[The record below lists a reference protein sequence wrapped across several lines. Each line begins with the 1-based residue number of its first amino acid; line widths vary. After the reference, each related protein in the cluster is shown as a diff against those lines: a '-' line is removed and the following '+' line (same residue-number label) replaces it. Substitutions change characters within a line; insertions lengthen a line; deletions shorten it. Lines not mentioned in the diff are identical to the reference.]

1 MSLILL
7 CLSPALDPFCRS
19 WLVSGNRSHPMDSHS
34 GEPALLPCGT
44 CDMVFRS
51 SALLATH
58 TQRFCIGHPT
68 QEMTFGAQASVATE
82 PQRAAVV
89 PQEHQGVPQEPQGLP
104 DQQASRSAL
113 KRLTEEVQW
122 LRLSLQEM
130 RPWITEVP
138 RVFAGPW
145 TRSEARPQ
153 SPMSEAVGSPSERLR
168 ALFRTRA
175 RRVAEMEA
183 QSRAL
188 QLRGEGEGD
197 GGRGPRTSSALA
209 LWLKLARA
217 GSDSARIPS
226 ELSRRLQVV
235 ACTRGGMSRLFGL
248 EQEIRELQAEAGRT
262 RGALEVLGAR
272 IQELQAEPGNPLRSR
287 REAELYSPV
296 LKANPGTLAAEI
308 RALREAYIRDGGRD
322 PGVLGQIWQLQVEA
336 SALELQ
342 RSQTR
347 RGRAGATSGELPVVE
362 AENRRLEAEIL
373 ALQMQ
378 RGRAPLGPQDL
389 RLLGDASLQP
399 KGRRDPPLL
408 PPPVAPPL
416 PPLPGFSEVQ
426 FLGGA
431 KAVRTRGGLGEQV
444 GGSSA
449 LSSWGNMSSYKAFWR
464 SQLSSPQ
471 PQLPGTMTR
480 NLGLDSHFLLPTSDM
495 LGPAP
500 YDPGA
505 GLVIFYDFLRGLEAS
520 WIWVQLRTG
529 LARDGQDTGRT
540 TVLPPALC
548 LPPPP
553 APGPMGNC
561 AILAS
566 RQPVPR
572 LPPSPSVSLVCE
584 LQVWQGLAW
593 ARAPQ
598 PKAWV
603 SLGLFD
609 QEQRVLSGR
618 WRLPLRALP
627 LDPSLSLGQ
636 LNGIPQAGQAELF
649 LRLVNARDAAV
660 QTLAEI
666 NPASVHEY
674 QYPPPVSSTSSPE
687 ANFLTP
693 AAGFADPP
701 PRTEEPLSGVKDRD
715 EGLGPHHSS
724 DLPPVSF

>member
-1 MSLILL
+1 
-7 CLSPALDPFCRS
+7 
-19 WLVSGNRSHPMDSHS
+19 MDSHS

-188 QLRGEGEGD
+188 QLRGE
-197 GGRGPRTSSALA
+197 
-209 LWLKLARA
+209 
-217 GSDSARIPS
+217 

-416 PPLPGFSEVQ
+416 PPLPGFSE
-426 FLGGA
+426 
-431 KAVRTRGGLGEQV
+431 
-444 GGSSA
+444 
-449 LSSWGNMSSYKAFWR
+449 
-464 SQLSSPQ
+464 

-540 TVLPPALC
+540 TALPPALC

-609 QEQRVLSGR
+609 QDQRVLSGR

-674 QYPPPVSSTSSPE
+674 QYPPPVSSTSSLE

-693 AAGFADPP
+693 TVGFADPP

>member
-1 MSLILL
+1 MAQVSPPIFLTCPALWLLSRELRLSPNKLEDLTDLIDLAFPLCLWLYVSFILL

-89 PQEHQGVPQEPQGLP
+89 PQELQGVPQEPQGLP
-104 DQQASRSAL
+104 DQQASKSAL

-188 QLRGEGEGD
+188 QRRGE
-197 GGRGPRTSSALA
+197 
-209 LWLKLARA
+209 
-217 GSDSARIPS
+217 

-272 IQELQAEPGNPLRSR
+272 IQELQAEPGNPLSSR

-322 PGVLGQIWQLQVEA
+322 PGVLGQIWQLQLEA

-416 PPLPGFSEVQ
+416 PPLPGFSE
-426 FLGGA
+426 
-431 KAVRTRGGLGEQV
+431 
-444 GGSSA
+444 
-449 LSSWGNMSSYKAFWR
+449 
-464 SQLSSPQ
+464 

-480 NLGLDSHFLLPTSDM
+480 NLGLDPHFLLPTSDV

-500 YDPGA
+500 YDPG
-505 GLVIFYDFLRGLEAS
+505 LL
-520 WIWVQLRTG
+520 
-529 LARDGQDTGRT
+529 
-540 TVLPPALC
+540 
-548 LPPPP
+548 
-553 APGPMGNC
+553 
-561 AILAS
+561 
-566 RQPVPR
+566 
-572 LPPSPSVSLVCE
+572 PSPSVSLVCE

-593 ARAPQ
+593 ARAAQ

-609 QEQRVLSGR
+609 QDQRVLSGR

-666 NPASVHEY
+666 NPANVHEY
-674 QYPPPVSSTSSPE
+674 QHPPPVSSTSSLE

-693 AAGFADPP
+693 AVGFADPP
-701 PRTEEPLSGVKDRD
+701 PRTEEPLSGVKDRY

-724 DLPPVSF
+724 DLPQ